1 MTWLQELLDN
11 TLFQAFL
18 AIIAIVGFA
27 YGFIFQRI
35 NKEKKE
41 FSFCLKSNTLIR
53 KKQSK
58 FEKLSIS
65 YDGQAIED
73 LCISKF
79 TVWNS
84 GNKTLNK
91 SDMVE
96 SKELTIHT
104 KNNSEILDV
113 SLIACSEETNK
124 FSLSMIDKSNVKIL
138 FDYAD
143 KKEGVVVQVI
153 HTGTDDDL
161 CIDCKIK
168 GGKPIKN
175 TINNTPSKVIQKLIG
190 KELFEKVSIVSTGIV
205 ISAMF
210 ILAIICAISIFNTDL
225 QSVLFAPSIST
236 VENTKEAMYSAIA
249 MSVTLFISSITIGL
263 VYIPLI
269 KKVFNMGIPRT
280 LKKYFDFSN

>member
-1 MTWLQELLDN
+1 MNSPIAWTIL
-11 TLFQAFL
+11 AFIAVASFIY
-18 AIIAIVGFA
+18 AIIC
-27 YGFIFQRI
+27 QQK

-41 FSFCLKSNTLIR
+41 FSYCLKSNALIR
-53 KKQSK
+53 KKKSK

-65 YDGQAIED
+65 YDGQSIED

-79 TVWNS
+79 TLWNS

-113 SLIACSEETNK
+113 DLIACSEETNK
-124 FSLSMIDKSNVKIL
+124 FSLRMIDKSNVKIF

-175 TINNTPSKVIQKLIG
+175 IINNAPSKVIQKLIG
-190 KELFEKVSIVSTGIV
+190 KELFEKASIISTGIV
-205 ISAMF
+205 IGFMF
-210 ILAIICAISIFNTDL
+210 ILAILCAISIFHTDL
-225 QSVLFAPSIST
+225 RSVLFAPSVST
-236 VENTKEAMYSAIA
+236 VENAKEAMYSAIA

-269 KKVFNMGIPRT
+269 KRVFNMGIPRT